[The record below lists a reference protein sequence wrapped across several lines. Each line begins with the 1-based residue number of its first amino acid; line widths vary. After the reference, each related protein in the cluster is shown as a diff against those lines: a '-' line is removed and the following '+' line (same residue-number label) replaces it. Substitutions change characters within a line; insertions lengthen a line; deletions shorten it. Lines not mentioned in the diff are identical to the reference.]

1 MSLTQPFMNGIINT
15 VANSGETFPFY
26 VLGGDKITSVTY
38 TIYNATT
45 NEIVYENTVLFPVNR
60 GGEEIVDNGGDNI
73 REFNVITMPSSTS
86 LTADTAYS
94 ILLQT
99 SNGIE
104 TSVNSSPTLIL
115 TYATPTITFKYKNNS
130 GAFVDLTSSTQIE
143 KSNTTFQVNAQS
155 TSTLTEAQ
163 LNYGE
168 ITVYGVKNGV
178 KTILAQSGTLYDV
191 PLEFSVDDLTPT
203 VGTNSAYDSY
213 TVEATIWT
221 IGGMEVSSMVAGIT
235 CDYTMVSSDG
245 TLYATNLS
253 DKGYIVIYSN
263 IETTSDVSYYELQIT
278 NAGEE
283 NWITLQKIEKTIN
296 GVEVEGAFK
305 FTMQYNYCANET
317 LYDIRMMPY
326 TSTGSAGTPVTAQ
339 VYSQF
344 CSSYIV
350 DMDTLYPLFNEW
362 AIDNSVTNQITSF
375 YTPYGRRYPIIGK
388 NSIQNYR
395 QDTYTA
401 LLLSDTTLYG
411 NSSNIDRRAEVMLRK
426 EFNEWLTNGEAKII
440 KTHNGDIIL
449 VFVVDS
455 INNNYYKE
463 LGNGL
468 ASTQFNWV
476 EIGGISEKDM
486 YNCGMLNNFM
496 LVALGSE
503 SDTQSNN

>member
-38 TIYNATT
+38 TIYNATM
-45 NEIVYENTVLFPVNR
+45 NEIVYENKVSFPAIR
-60 GGEEIVDNGGDNI
+60 GGKEIVDNGGDNI
-73 REFNVITMPSSTS
+73 REFNVITMPSPTG
-86 LTADTAYS
+86 LTTNSAYT

-130 GAFVDLTSSTQIE
+130 GAFVDLTSSTKIE
-143 KSNTTFQVNAQS
+143 KSNTTFQVNAIS
-155 TSTLTEAQ
+155 TSILTEAQ

-168 ITVYGVKNGV
+168 IIVYGVKNGV
-178 KTILAQSGTLYDV
+178 KNILAQSGTLYDV

-221 IGGMEVSSMVAGIT
+221 IGGMKVSSMVEGIT
-235 CDYTMVSSDG
+235 CDYTMASGDG

-263 IETTSDVSYYELQIT
+263 IETTSEVAYYELQIT

-283 NWITLQKIEKTIN
+283 NWITLQKIDKVGT
-296 GVEVEGAFK
+296 APFK
-305 FTMQYNYCANET
+305 FTMRYNYCANET
-317 LYDIRMMPY
+317 LYDIRMVPY
-326 TSTGSAGTPVTAQ
+326 TSTDSAGTPIVAQ

-362 AIDNSVTNQITSF
+362 GIDNSTTNQITSF

-388 NSIQNYR
+388 NSVQNYR

-440 KTHNGDIIL
+440 KTNNGDIIL

-455 INNNYYKE
+455 IGNNYYKE
-463 LGNGL
+463 LGNGI
-468 ASTQFNWV
+468 ASTQFNWI
-476 EIGGISEKDM
+476 EIGGINEKDM

-496 LVALGSE
+496 LVSLGNE

>member
-15 VANSGETFPFY
+15 VANTGETFPFY

-45 NEIVYENTVLFPVNR
+45 NKVVYQRKVLFPVEQ
-60 GGEEIVDNGGDNI
+60 GGEVIEDKGGDNI
-73 REFNVITMPSSTS
+73 REFNVITMPSPQG
-86 LTADTAYS
+86 LTADMTYT

-99 SNGIE
+99 SDGIN
-104 TSVNSSPTLIL
+104 TSVNSSPTLLL
-115 TYATPTITFKYKNNS
+115 TYVAPTITFQYKNNS
-130 GAFVDLTSSTQIE
+130 GVFVDLTSSTKIE
-143 KSNTTFQVNAQS
+143 KSNTTFQVNALS
-155 TSTLTEAQ
+155 ASALTEAQ

-221 IGGMEVSSMVAGIT
+221 IGGMEVSSKVEGIT
-235 CDYTMVSSDG
+235 CDYTMASGDG
-245 TLYATNLS
+245 TLSATNLS
-253 DKGYIVIYSN
+253 DKGYIIIYSN
-263 IETTSDVSYYELQIT
+263 ITATSDVAYYELQIT

-283 NWITLQKIEKTIN
+283 NWITLQTIEN
-296 GVEVEGAFK
+296 SGDNPFK
-305 FTMQYNYCANET
+305 FTMQYNYGANET

-362 AIDNSVTNQITSF
+362 GIDSSVTNQITSF

-401 LLLSDTTLYG
+401 LLLSDTTIYG

-440 KTHNGDIIL
+440 KTNNGDIIL

-455 INNNYYKE
+455 IGNTYYKE
-463 LGNGL
+463 LGNGI

-476 EIGGISEKDM
+476 EIGGINETDM

-496 LVALGSE
+496 LVAFDSE
-503 SDTQSNN
+503 SDTQTNN

>member
-15 VANSGETFPFY
+15 VANAGETFPFY
-26 VLGGDKITSVTY
+26 VLGGDEITSVTY
-38 TIYNATT
+38 RIYNAMT
-45 NEIVYENTVLFPVNR
+45 NNQVDKNTVSFPATR
-60 GGEEIVDNGGDNI
+60 GGKEIVDNGGDNI
-73 REFNVITMPSSTS
+73 REFNVITMPSPTP
-86 LTADTAYS
+86 LTADTAYT

-115 TYATPTITFKYKNNS
+115 TYATPTITFKYKDNTGS
-130 GAFVDLTSSTQIE
+130 FVDLTSSTKIE
-143 KSNTTFQVNAQS
+143 KSNTTFQVMATS
-155 TSTLTEAQ
+155 TSTLTEAR

-168 ITVYGVKNGV
+168 ITVYGVSNGV

-191 PLEFSVDDLTPT
+191 PLEFSISDLTPT
-203 VGTNSAYDSY
+203 VGSDKSY
-213 TVEATIWT
+213 ESYSVEATIWT
-221 IGGMEVSSMVAGIT
+221 IGGMEVSSKVDGIT
-235 CDYTMVSSDG
+235 CDYTMASGDG

-263 IETTSDVSYYELQIT
+263 IEATSDVSYYELQIT

-283 NWITLQKIEKTIN
+283 NWITLQKIEKT
-296 GVEVEGAFK
+296 GDDPFK

-317 LYDIRMMPY
+317 LYDIRMVPY
-326 TSTGSAGTPVTAQ
+326 TSTDSAGTPITAQ

-350 DMDTLYPLFNEW
+350 DMDTLYPLFNDW
-362 AIDNSVTNQITSF
+362 GIDSATTNQITSF

-388 NSIQNYR
+388 NSVQNYR

-401 LLLSDTTLYG
+401 LLLADTTLYG

-440 KTHNGDIIL
+440 KTNNGDIIL
-449 VFVVDS
+449 VFVVES
-455 INNNYYKE
+455 IGNTYYKE
-463 LGNGL
+463 LGNGI

-476 EIGGISEKDM
+476 EIGGINETDM

-496 LVALGSE
+496 LVALDSE
-503 SDTQSNN
+503 SDN